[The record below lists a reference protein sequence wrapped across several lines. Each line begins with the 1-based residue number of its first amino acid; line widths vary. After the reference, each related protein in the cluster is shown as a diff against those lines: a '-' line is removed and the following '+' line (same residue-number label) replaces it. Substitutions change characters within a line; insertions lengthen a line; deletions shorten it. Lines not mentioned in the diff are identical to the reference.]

1 MRILQIIDSLEAGGA
16 ERMAVNYANALAD
29 AIDFSGLVV
38 TRKEGP
44 LLNQVGDKV
53 SYLFLDKKRTLDL
66 KALFALRKFVIK
78 NKVDLVHA
86 HGTSFFLAFLL
97 KLFCPSLQLIWH
109 DHYGDSEFLSNRP
122 WAALRMILPFFNGI
136 IAVNQNLKLWAEQ
149 KIGFINVIYLPNFP
163 SKENDLLKSTA
174 LKGIKGNRIVS
185 LANLRVQK
193 NHFLLLEVA
202 KQVQISHPEWTF
214 HLVGK
219 DFEDDYSQ
227 KIKSLIS
234 KFNLEKNVFIY
245 GSRPDTDNILEE
257 STIAILTSQSEGLP
271 VALLEYGLYSKPIV
285 VTNVGE
291 IPLLIQDGI
300 NGFMVETGKTQSFYD
315 SLVKLMDNE
324 TLQNDFGKTLQ
335 QTIKKDYS
343 EKGVIAKYLG
353 WLARSEKLKKTKLFT
368 IIYIWNFFIKRK

>member
-29 AIDFSGLVV
+29 TIDFSGLVV
-38 TRKEGP
+38 TRKEGD

-53 SYLFLDKKRTLDL
+53 SSLFLDKKGTLDWN
-66 KALFALRKFVIK
+66 ALSTLRKFVIK
-78 NKVDLVHA
+78 NKVGIIHA
-86 HGTSFFLAFLL
+86 HSTSFFLAFLL
-97 KLFCPSLQLIWH
+97 KLSCPSLQLIWH
-109 DHYGDSEFLSNRP
+109 DHYGDSEFLSKRP
-122 WAALRMILPFFNGI
+122 SLALRLVLPFFNGI

-149 KIGFINVIYLPNFP
+149 KMHFKNVVYLPNFP
-163 SKENDLLKSTA
+163 SKENDVLKNTD
-174 LKGIKGNRIVS
+174 LKGIKGKRIVS

-202 KQVQISHPEWTF
+202 KKVQISHPEWTF

-219 DFEDDYSQ
+219 DFEDGYSK

-234 KFNLEKNVFIY
+234 EFNLEKKVFLY
-245 GSRPDTDNILEE
+245 GSRPEIKYILEE
-257 STIAILTSQSEGLP
+257 STIAVLTSQSEGLP
-271 VALLEYGLYSKPIV
+271 VALLEYGWYAKPIV

-315 SLVKLMDNE
+315 SLVKLMENE
-324 TLQNDFGKTLQ
+324 TLQNDFGKALQ
-335 QTIKKDYS
+335 KSINADYS
-343 EKGVIAKYLG
+343 EKSVIGKYLG
-353 WLARSEKLKKTKLFT
+353 WLENS
-368 IIYIWNFFIKRK
+368 RK